1 MMLICFKVLSSMRR
15 QFFGMCSTDFHIPIL
30 YALCI
35 SASVGLSPFFSLFFS
50 LSLSRFLAT
59 VRIDDCAMLMFLTS
73 VDNCMCKEGRSCW
86 DRLFPQTQTPPP
98 NDCPLPS
105 YPYLGGGYTPVH
117 QANGYEVNP
126 PKVGPVPQ
134 YFAVVPDRSPQY
146 QVPKGQQ
153 LVSIS
158 AIL

>member
-1 MMLICFKVLSSMRR
+1 
-15 QFFGMCSTDFHIPIL
+15 MCSTDFHIPIL

-35 SASVGLSPFFSLFFS
+35 SASVGLSPFSFFFLFFF
-50 LSLSRFLAT
+50 LLLFFYLFLAI